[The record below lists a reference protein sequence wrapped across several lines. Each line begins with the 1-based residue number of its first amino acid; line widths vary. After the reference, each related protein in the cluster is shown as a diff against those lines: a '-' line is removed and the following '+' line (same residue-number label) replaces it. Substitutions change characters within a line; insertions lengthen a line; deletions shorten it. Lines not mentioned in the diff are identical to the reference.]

1 MTEHSQA
8 VRIAG
13 MVGRGILTLLI
24 SGLLGAALVRM
35 APGGDVDEQELDP
48 RLRRESIEILRRQR
62 AAERNSLNFYPRF
75 IAGLLRGDA
84 GHSTLFGAPVA
95 QLIRER
101 IGTTARSVFAGLIIG
116 WCAAILLAIVSA
128 LHGRVATVLL
138 STFVSATL
146 LSVPSAVLAVMCLLL
161 DLPPAAALAAV
172 VFPRV
177 YPHAYAQLRASLETP
192 HVIMA
197 RARGLSRQ
205 RVFCWHVIPTVLG
218 PMLAL
223 AGVSVALAFGAS
235 IPVEALAD
243 SPGVGQLAWR
253 AALGRDIQLLVSI
266 TLLLT
271 AVTTA
276 ANLLS
281 DIAMLRAGVR
291 VA

>member
-13 MVGRGILTLLI
+13 MVGRGFLILFI
-24 SGLLGAALVRM
+24 SGLLGATLVRM

-62 AAERNSLNFYPRF
+62 AAQQNSLNFYPRF
-75 IAGLLRGDA
+75 IAGLLRGD
-84 GHSTLFGAPVA
+84 GGNSTLFGAPVA
-95 QLIRER
+95 QLIGER
-101 IGTTARSVFAGLIIG
+101 IGTTARTVLVGLAAG
-116 WCAAILLAIVSA
+116 WCAAVLLAILSA
-128 LHGRVATVLL
+128 LDGRVATVLL
-138 STFVSATL
+138 STFVSASL
-146 LSVPSAVLAVMCLLL
+146 LSVPSAVLAAMCLLL
-161 DLPPAAALAAV
+161 DLPPHAAIAAV

-177 YPHAYAQLRASLETP
+177 YPHAYAQLRASLERP

-197 RARGLSRQ
+197 RARGLSGP
-205 RVFCWHVIPTVLG
+205 RVFCWHVIPSTLG
-218 PMLAL
+218 PLLAL
-223 AGVSVALAFGAS
+223 GGVSVALAFGAS

-253 AALGRDIQLLVSI
+253 AALGRDIPLLVSI

-291 VA
+291 VV

>member
-1 MTEHSQA
+1 MTGHTQA

-13 MVGRGILTLLI
+13 MVGRGILVLLI

-35 APGGDVDEQELDP
+35 APGDVDERELDS

-62 AAERNSLNFYPRF
+62 AAQPNFLDFYARF
-75 IAGLLRGDA
+75 IAGLLRGD
-84 GHSTLFGAPVA
+84 GGKSTLFGAPVA
-95 QLIRER
+95 QLIGER
-101 IGTTARSVFAGLIIG
+101 IGTTARSVFLGLVTG
-116 WCAAILLAIVSA
+116 WCAAVLLAILSA
-128 LHGRVATVLL
+128 LDGRVATVLL

-146 LSVPSAVLAVMCLLL
+146 LSVPSAVLAAMCLLL
-161 DLPPAAALAAV
+161 ELPPHAAIAAV
-172 VFPRV
+172 VFPRI
-177 YPHAYAQLRASLETP
+177 YPHAYAQLRASLEKP

-197 RARGLSRQ
+197 RARGLSPG
-205 RVFCWHVIPTVLG
+205 RVFCWHVIPSALA
-218 PMLAL
+218 PLLAL
-223 AGVSVALAFGAS
+223 GGVSVARAFGAS

-253 AALGRDIQLLVSI
+253 AALGRDIPLLVSV

-281 DIAMLRAGVR
+281 DIAVLRAGVR
-291 VA
+291 VV